1 MMHAMRV
8 KTGRLEAEYAEAGHG
23 SQTVVFLHGN
33 FGSWRWWELALQS
46 LPEGV
51 RGIAVTMRGCR
62 GTRGHNGKYGIDDLA
77 DDIGAFVD
85 ALRID
90 RFHLVG
96 HSIGGAIALEYALR
110 FPTRVTGL
118 DLVSPAPGDSL
129 ESMTAQDT
137 HSGWVLRQFDPH
149 RPFDRA
155 TLLTMLR
162 IGRDFGTNRPYFR
175 KRLAAFMPAADLAA
189 IGFERLVR
197 DASAMEPLAILGLFS
212 GLADWDVRD
221 RCGEMTV
228 PTRVLAGALDV
239 LVPPESLEVLANSIP
254 SATYELIPDVGHC
267 AMLEQPERF
276 AVWLAVGLLG
286 PEHPS
291 TVSAMAVLKE
301 RKAGLEVVVAPPR
314 GFWKRLIGVLG
325 RVLES
330 IFKRAPLPMLVDQN
344 EPAGTTS

>member
-1 MMHAMRV
+1 
-8 KTGRLEAEYAEAGHG
+8 
-23 SQTVVFLHGN
+23 
-33 FGSWRWWELALQS
+33 
-46 LPEGV
+46 
-51 RGIAVTMRGCR
+51 MRGCR
-62 GTRGHNGKYGIDDLA
+62 GTSGHNGKYGIDDLA
-77 DDIGAFVD
+77 DDIEAFVE
-85 ALRID
+85 ALQIE

-110 FPTRVTGL
+110 FPARVTGL

-175 KRLAAFMPAADLAA
+175 KRLQAFMPGADLEAV
-189 IGFERLVR
+189 GFERLVR
-197 DASAMEPLAILGLFS
+197 DASAMEPLAILGLYS
-212 GLADWDVRD
+212 GLADWDVRA
-221 RCGEMTV
+221 RCAQVSV

-239 LVPPESLEVLANSIP
+239 LVPPESLEVLAHAMPN
-254 SATYELIPDVGHC
+254 ATYELLPEVGHC

-276 AVWLAVGLLG
+276 AVWLAVGLVG
-286 PEHPS
+286 PDHPS
-291 TVSAMAVLKE
+291 TVSARAVLNE
-301 RKAGLEVVVAPPR
+301 RRAAMQVVVAPPR
-314 GFWKRLIGVLG
+314 GFWKRLVGVLG

-330 IFKRAPLPMLVDQN
+330 IFKRAPLPMLSEDN
-344 EPAGTTS
+344 EPLAKVL